1 MQKLTKKRNIMKGK
15 ISGFLREHIL
25 ILSLLTIIIGIIIL
39 IIGILGI
46 WLKDEIK
53 NMINFMDTLI
63 PWSLYILIIGLILF
77 GMGIYYLYMF
87 VTKKNFI
94 MKEIETNKRS
104 EFIKKHA
111 ELKYSVKY
119 LPSKYKEMLKRKEK
133 ELKIK

>member
-1 MQKLTKKRNIMKGK
+1 MKGK

-46 WLKDEIK
+46 WFKDEIK

-94 MKEIETNKRS
+94 MKEIETNK
-104 EFIKKHA
+104 
-111 ELKYSVKY
+111 
-119 LPSKYKEMLKRKEK
+119 
-133 ELKIK
+133 

>member
-1 MQKLTKKRNIMKGK
+1 MKGK
-15 ISGFLREHIL
+15 ISGFLRENII

-46 WLKDEIK
+46 WFKDEIK
-53 NMINFMDTLI
+53 NIINFMDTLI

>member
-1 MQKLTKKRNIMKGK
+1 MKGK
-15 ISGFLREHIL
+15 ISGFLRENIL
-25 ILSLLTIIIGIIIL
+25 ILSFLTIIIGIIIL

-46 WLKDEIK
+46 WFQDEIK
-53 NMINFMDTLI
+53 NMINFMDSLI

-77 GMGIYYLYMF
+77 GTGIYYLYMF
-87 VTKKNFI
+87 ITKKNFI

>member
-1 MQKLTKKRNIMKGK
+1 
-15 ISGFLREHIL
+15 
-25 ILSLLTIIIGIIIL
+25 
-39 IIGILGI
+39 
-46 WLKDEIK
+46 
-53 NMINFMDTLI
+53 MDTLI

>member
-1 MQKLTKKRNIMKGK
+1 MQKLTKKRNIMKEK

-46 WLKDEIK
+46 WFKDEIK

>member
-1 MQKLTKKRNIMKGK
+1 MKGK

-46 WLKDEIK
+46 WFKDEIK

>member
-1 MQKLTKKRNIMKGK
+1 MKGK

-46 WLKDEIK
+46 WFKDEIK

-63 PWSLYILIIGLILF
+63 PWSLYILVIGLILF